1 MSYSLSKIG
10 MDVFIPIRKT
20 LLDITLVLLRPMNL
34 GLWYQ
39 ICHDPNFASRDGTY
53 VPNQKV
59 SQPNILTQLNR
70 QMSKK
75 TNI

>member
-20 LLDITLVLLRPMNL
+20 LLNIALLLLRPMYL

-53 VPNQKV
+53 VSNQ
-59 SQPNILTQLNR
+59 
-70 QMSKK
+70 
-75 TNI
+75 

>member
-20 LLDITLVLLRPMNL
+20 LLDIALVLLRPMNL

-53 VPNQKV
+53 VPNQ
-59 SQPNILTQLNR
+59 
-70 QMSKK
+70 
-75 TNI
+75 